1 MDSTGRPGYRPN
13 PGASSQMNGHLSY
26 ISARD
31 RIPFQPPKPHITMPR
46 FLVYAPDYP
55 DRLEQ
60 RLAVRPRHLERV
72 KVDQENKV
80 QSKYLIESFMPHL
93 LTRLLAQSMGLL

>member
-1 MDSTGRPGYRPN
+1 MDACP
-13 PGASSQMNGHLSY
+13 SY
-26 ISARD
+26 KSAEERLHCY
-31 RIPFQPPKPHITMPR
+31 PPQPRITMPR

-60 RLAVRPRHLERV
+60 RLAVWPRHLERV

-80 QSKYLIESFMPHL
+80 QSKYLIESLMPPIL
-93 LTRLLAQSMGLL
+93 IRPLAQSMGLL

>member
-1 MDSTGRPGYRPN
+1 
-13 PGASSQMNGHLSY
+13 
-26 ISARD
+26 
-31 RIPFQPPKPHITMPR
+31 MPR

-80 QSKYLIESFMPHL
+80 QSKYLIELFMPHL
-93 LTRLLAQSMGLL
+93 LTRLLPQSTVLL